1 MNRTRERA
9 IERDRVDEER
19 RTEHDYT
26 DATEARS
33 LAGIN
38 FILSIWLII
47 SPWIL
52 TYFTGQAK
60 WNQFATGIA
69 IAVLA
74 LIRYAVP
81 RASWASWLNGL
92 AGIWMIIA
100 PFILNYSRT
109 AAFWNEIIVGIVVA
123 VLAFAN
129 VQSYTRYHR
138 PTA

>member
-19 RTEHDYT
+19 RTEHDYA
-26 DATEARS
+26 DVTEARS

-38 FILSIWLII
+38 FILGIWLII

-74 LIRYAVP
+74 
-81 RASWASWLNGL
+81 
-92 AGIWMIIA
+92 
-100 PFILNYSRT
+100 
-109 AAFWNEIIVGIVVA
+109 
-123 VLAFAN
+123 FAN